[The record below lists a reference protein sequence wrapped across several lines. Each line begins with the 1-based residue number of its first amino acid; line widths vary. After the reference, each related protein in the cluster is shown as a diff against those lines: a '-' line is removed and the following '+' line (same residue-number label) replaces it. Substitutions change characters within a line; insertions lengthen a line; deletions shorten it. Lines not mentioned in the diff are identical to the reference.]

1 MNPTPFDIQ
10 HQQFSVRFRGF
21 DIQEVDV
28 FLEQLAKAF
37 ESMQNENM
45 GSLEKI
51 QQFETEIREYKER
64 EETFKKTFDNS
75 QKTMEQ
81 MQENSR
87 KSAEL
92 IIADAEVKAGKLL
105 NRAHTRLA
113 QLHED
118 IAELKRQRMKIELQ
132 IRSVIETH
140 SKLLELGIEEAKTRD
155 EEDARVKVLKQ
166 ADA

>member
-45 GSLEKI
+45 GSREKI
-51 QQFETEIREYKER
+51 QQFEAEILEYKDR